1 MNEVEQAEDEIK
13 SYYKQWLAEYVAK
26 VLEIKHRFFGND
38 LESYESIFDSCHD
51 SFYLTK
57 EEEKE
62 IFDKVDS
69 ILTKKYNLL
78 VANDAFNED
87 KVHLIDLEKG
97 SSSYA

>member
-1 MNEVEQAEDEIK
+1 MNDIVHLEDELK
-13 SYYKQWLAEYVAK
+13 SYYKLWLAEYVAK
-26 VLEIKHRFFGND
+26 TIEVKHRFFGND
-38 LESYESIFDSCHD
+38 LESYDSILNSCHD
-51 SFYLTK
+51 SLYLTK

-62 IFDKVDS
+62 LFDKVDS